1 MEGAMAQY
9 TLWIGNK
16 NYSSWSM
23 RGWLMCKLA
32 GIAFEE
38 VLVRLDEPDRWTR
51 FRGFSPSGRVP
62 TLKDGELVIWDSM
75 AIGEYLAERFP
86 ARKLWPADPVARAL
100 ARSVCAEMHS
110 GFAPLRNQLPMNM
123 HRTKPPPKW
132 DADAQRDIDRVQE
145 LWRECRAK
153 HGAGGPYLFGAL
165 TLADCFYAPVVSRF
179 TSYRVPM
186 DGVCSAYCEAMWEW
200 PALDAWREAAM
211 KETWRIERD
220 EAI

>member
-1 MEGAMAQY
+1 MAGF
-9 TLWIGNK
+9 TLWVGNK

-32 GIAFEE
+32 GIAFDE
-38 VLVRLDEPDRWTR
+38 VLVRLDEPDRWSR
-51 FRGFSPSGRVP
+51 FRKFAPSGRVP
-62 TLKDGELVIWDSM
+62 TLKIGDLVIWDTM

-86 ARKLWPADPVARAL
+86 ERKLWPADPRARAI
-100 ARSVCAEMHS
+100 ARAVSAEMHS
-110 GFAPLRNQLPMNM
+110 GFAPLRSQLPMNM
-123 HRTKPPPKW
+123 HRDKAPPKW

-145 LWRECRAK
+145 IWRDCRKA
-153 HGAGGPYLFGAL
+153 HGAAGPYLFGHL

-179 TSYRVPM
+179 TTYRVPM
-186 DGVCSAYCEAMWEW
+186 DGNASAYCEAMWEW
-200 PALDAWREAAM
+200 PALDAWREAAL